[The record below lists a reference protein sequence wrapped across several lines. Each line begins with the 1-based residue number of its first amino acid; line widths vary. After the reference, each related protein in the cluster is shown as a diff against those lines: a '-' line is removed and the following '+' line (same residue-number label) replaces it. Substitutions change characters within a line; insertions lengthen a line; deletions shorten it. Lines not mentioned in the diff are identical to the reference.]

1 MAKIIPSSDI
11 GVKINKWYELI
22 RRFDSEQA
30 EQLKQEIRT
39 SLDSMEEDQNLL
51 LYFSL
56 MEFRHEVMLDYLKPL
71 KEGKLRANFSELSKE
86 IDEHQT
92 HVTGMLEYYYHF
104 FRGMYEFGRREY
116 IAAISS
122 YQKAEHKLSFVSD
135 DIERAEF
142 HFKMSEIYYHMKQTH
157 ISMHHAKLALD
168 VYVQHELY
176 ALRTIQCQFIVAG
189 NYDDMRRHEKALP
202 HLERALARSRE
213 FQNVRFIAS
222 SLFNMGNSYYRM
234 GDLGRA
240 LELMKES
247 ISLFDQ
253 NQSDH
258 LRRSIDPLYTAA
270 QILYKQGKHEEAL
283 HYREECMKRAEA
295 LQDDIHIQ
303 KTIFLE
309 ALYLRQDAEHMKQIF
324 HFLESA
330 YAYPDIEELA
340 LDTAKYYNEMGDYE
354 KSSIFY
360 GEAEHA
366 RIYIQRGD
374 CLYEF

>member
-11 GVKINKWYELI
+11 GVKINQWYELI
-22 RRFDSEQA
+22 RRFDSDKA
-30 EQLKQEIRT
+30 EQLKQEIRS

-104 FRGMYEFGRREY
+104 FRGMHEFGRRQY

-135 DIERAEF
+135 DIERAEY

-176 ALRTIQCQFIVAG
+176 GLRTIQCEFIVAG

-202 HLERALARSRE
+202 HLERALARSKN
-213 FQNVRFIAS
+213 FDNARFIAS
-222 SLFNMGNSYYRM
+222 SLFNMGNSYYKM
-234 GDLGRA
+234 GDLDRA
-240 LELMKES
+240 LDLMKES

-253 NQSDH
+253 NKSDH

-270 QILYKQGKHEEAL
+270 QILYKRGKNEEASA
-283 HYREECMKRAEA
+283 YQQECMKRAEI
-295 LQDDIHIQ
+295 LQDEINMQ
-303 KTIFLE
+303 KCLFLE
-309 ALYLRQDAEHMKQIF
+309 ALYDRQDAEQMKRIF

-330 YAYPDIEELA
+330 YSYPDIEELA
-340 LDTAKYYNEMGDYE
+340 LDTAKYYNEIEDYE
-354 KSSIFY
+354 KSSMFY
-360 GEAEHA
+360 QEAEHA